1 MSLQPKIKN
10 FKITRNLIEISK
22 ITGKQMQLAVNI
34 KTKINPPMN
43 ETPQNTALLLFNLE
57 VISQNNNDFVANM
70 DAEVIF
76 EFNEVPQ
83 NYNGQIETDCS
94 LLALERASKSLDDML
109 QIMQYPAL
117 NLYDKIPKSNTIEEV

>member
-10 FKITRNLIEISK
+10 FKITKSLIEVNKIS
-22 ITGKQMQLAVNI
+22 GKQIQLAVNI

-43 ETPQNTALLLFNLE
+43 GTSQNTALLLFNLE
-57 VISQNNNDFVANM
+57 VVSQNSNDFVANIN
-70 DAEVIF
+70 AEVIF
-76 EFNEVPQ
+76 EFDEIPQ

-94 LLALERASKSLDDML
+94 LSALERASKSLDDML

-117 NLYDKIPKSNTIEEV
+117 KLHDKIPKNNTIEEV